1 MNKIGA
7 VNYIN
12 DSLARQK
19 ARQQRFAQSGR
30 KKNEHTVEQQTSQEV
45 EYPLASDP
53 DSMIGHLL
61 DTSA

>member
-7 VNYIN
+7 VNYIY
-12 DSLARQK
+12 DSLAKQN
-19 ARQQRFAQSGR
+19 AGQQRLVQSGR
-30 KKNEHTVEQQTSQEV
+30 KKNGQTEDKHPALDV